1 MAKISAYTE
10 DTTPDREAYVI
21 IAIGGANYKVKIQN
35 ITTLMGGP
43 QGSGDNYEIT
53 TSVATNDLTV
63 ALKTL
68 AGADPSAADP
78 IKVRIGNTVQTITAA
93 LSTTKND
100 GTNWCN
106 AGGSELAT
114 KDVDFFVYLI
124 QETGANAGT
133 KIGFSRIP
141 SARVMSDFV
150 NTNTDEKYIAGSW
163 TNFNATDEVENIGRF
178 NATLSATATFQ
189 WSLPATS
196 IIISRPI
203 FETRWLIWAPTV
215 VGFNPD
221 PTFFARYQL
230 TMDTMKINFWHAAG
244 TSDTTTYTLTMPFI
258 VKNVANNFQ
267 YFTIGYVTNNSVTVG
282 PGNGFGTPN
291 SNLLNL
297 YPGVLSSAWTAA
309 NNKNA
314 GFQAFIEI

>member
-10 DTTPDREAYVI
+10 DTTPDRDASVV
-21 IAIGGANYKVKIQN
+21 IAIGGANYRVKILN
-35 ITTLMGGP
+35 ITTLMGPP
-43 QGSGDNYEIT
+43 QGQADNYKIT
-53 TSVATNDLTV
+53 TSVVTNDLTV

-78 IKVRIGNTVQTITAA
+78 IKVRIGNTVQTISAA

-106 AGGSELAT
+106 AGGTEMAT
-114 KDVDFFVYLI
+114 QDVDFFVYLI

-150 NTNTDEKYIAGSW
+150 NTNTNEKYIAGNW
-163 TNFNATDEVENIGRF
+163 VNFNATDVVENIGRF

-189 WSLPATS
+189 WSIPATS

-203 FETRWLIWAPTV
+203 FETRWLTWTPTV

-221 PTFFARYQL
+221 PTFIARYKLDGYSLSIKWVQ
-230 TMDTMKINFWHAAG
+230 AAIG
-244 TSDTTTYTLTMPFI
+244 TSDTTTYTITAPFI
-258 VKNVANNFQ
+258 AKNIANYYQ
-267 YFTIGYVTNNSVTVG
+267 YFGIPLVTNNGVAVA
-282 PGNGFGTPN
+282 PGSGLITPN
-291 SNLLNL
+291 TNLIEL
-297 YPGVLSSAWTAA
+297 YLATFAVWTAA
-309 NNKNA
+309 NGKNA
-314 GFQAFIEI
+314 SFSTFFEI